1 MGFLRKIKRKQMNAA
16 KKQFMKDFKARMLNF
31 KKQVKCSKCDRA
43 PEKGGN
49 IDQWHINKESENIDL
64 VCTECF
70 IKDASKDPFEGKRRD
85 GSNGPKVE
93 LV

>member
-16 KKQFMKDFKARMLNF
+16 KKQFMKDFKSQMLNF
-31 KKQVKCSKCDRA
+31 KKQVKCSKCDRP
-43 PEKGGN
+43 PEEGEN

-64 VCTECF
+64 VCTECLTGD
-70 IKDASKDPFEGKRRD
+70 IRKDPFKGEGHD

-93 LV
+93 LI